1 MKAKEI
7 VDSVVES
14 SVGDYSMAFKL
25 LGFLSFLAEEGS
37 GPFLAGN
44 VLTPR
49 TYHRWL
55 ENLRQSGLEA
65 LALDVRLRQLVREYT
80 HSRFAGLPIDK
91 ARSKVLDTVC
101 SIIGEE
107 EALPLQAQSRQASE
121 AVKSERSET
130 EGREAQP
137 SALDG
142 GADGGSLSGVG
153 APQPR
158 INA

>member
-14 SVGDYSMAFKL
+14 RVGDYAMAFKL

-37 GPFLAGN
+37 GPFLAGD
-44 VLTPR
+44 VLSPR
-49 TYHRWL
+49 TYNRWL
-55 ENLRQSGLEA
+55 ECLRQSGLDG

-80 HSRFAGLPIDK
+80 HFRFGGLPINK
-91 ARSKVLDTVC
+91 ARSKVLDAVR
-101 SIIGEE
+101 SIIVEE

-121 AVKSERSET
+121 AVKGERSET

-142 GADGGSLSGVG
+142 GADGGSLSGEG
-153 APQPR
+153 AP
-158 INA
+158 IG